1 MSRPS
6 AAKSLK
12 ARLDALLAG
21 DRAALA
27 WAITEVENGGGKAA
41 PVLAAIYPKLGRAR
55 LVGITGPPGAGKS
68 TLVGAYA
75 AELRRR
81 GQTVG
86 IIAVD
91 PSSPVSGGA
100 ILGDRLRMSALATD
114 DGVFVRSLAARGH
127 LGGLS
132 RAAARVIDVMDAA
145 GKDVV
150 VIETVGT
157 GQSEVEIAE
166 VADVKVVVAAPGLG
180 DEVQAIKA
188 GVLEIADILV
198 VNKAD
203 SPLADGTVRQLE
215 AMVSMTGRAARVPVL
230 KTTATSG
237 DGLAALADAIESA
250 STGAAI
256 GPARSANRVRR
267 LLAGLAADR
276 ARAVLLDGSLA
287 EMDALS
293 DDVLR
298 GKLDFE
304 EASRRALALA
314 AERET

>member
-6 AAKSLK
+6 AAKSSK
-12 ARLDALLAG
+12 VRLDALLAG

-27 WAITEVENGGGKAA
+27 WAITEVENGGAKAA
-41 PVLAAIYPKLGRAR
+41 SVLAAIYPKLGRAR

-166 VADVKVVVAAPGLG
+166 VADVKIVVAAPGLG

-215 AMVSMTGRAARVPVL
+215 AMVSMTGRTAEVPVL

-237 DGLAALADAIESA
+237 DGLAALTDAIESA
-250 STGAAI
+250 SAGAAA
-256 GPARSANRVRR
+256 GPGRSANRVRR

-276 ARAVLLDGSLA
+276 ARAVLLDGNLT

-314 AERET
+314 AKREK